1 MAANTYI
8 KINFAISGSLRN
20 YIKQQPGIVD
30 VYAETDRAII
40 FETTLTQQQAQT
52 LITQIASQKL
62 VEYLATVPDKYTPD
76 IGAVL

>member
-1 MAANTYI
+1 LAANTYI